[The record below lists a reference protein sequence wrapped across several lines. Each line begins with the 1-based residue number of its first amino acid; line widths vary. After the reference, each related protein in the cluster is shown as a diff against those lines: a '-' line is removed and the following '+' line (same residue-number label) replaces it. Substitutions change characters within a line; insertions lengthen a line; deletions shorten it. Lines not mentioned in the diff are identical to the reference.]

1 MNPSD
6 VAREDLDLRSATPL
20 PNIEW
25 IGSQTITLSHDD
37 EILVTTRDGGID
49 RRREQGYFVKDT
61 RMLSGWSL
69 SIGGVPLGLVEGA
82 PLGARTARLEF
93 TNPVIAL
100 PVGELADGSLRIR
113 VDRSL
118 GPGLHDDLVLEYF
131 GEHAVTLDLEL
142 AVECDFADIFDVRR
156 AMLTRRGTL
165 QMHWDPI
172 ASQLAAYYEHES
184 FKRGLL
190 LELGHSRRPVEYA
203 NGRLIVRVTL
213 EPQERESLC
222 LKWIPLLPEERR
234 PVGPCGDLVGP
245 LREGL
250 EALATMTRITSNVP
264 RLDRILGCAARD
276 LVALRLSPTGAGLP
290 LEDGEA
296 PSWIPAAGVPWFVAL
311 FGRDA
316 LWTSL
321 QTSVLTPAITRASLL
336 ALGTMQGEGYDD
348 SRDLQPG
355 KIPHELRQGE
365 LASLRLV
372 PHTPYYGT
380 HDATSLYVI
389 AASEEWRWRADRAL
403 MERLRPHVERAL
415 AWIDTDGDTD
425 GDGLQEYAP
434 RGPHGYRHQGWRDAE
449 DGILDSAGGP
459 VTPPVALVE
468 LQGYVVAAKR
478 GWARV
483 LEEAF
488 EDEGA
493 ARRLRA
499 EADELAHA
507 IEERFFWK
515 SENTYYLGLDGNK
528 RPIESV
534 TSNPSH
540 LLWAG
545 TVPPERARNVAER
558 LLAEDMFTGWGIRT
572 LSSAHPAFNPIAYQ
586 RGSVWPHDNAIA
598 IAGMLRYRLDH
609 YAHRVIEGLV
619 DAGTLFAG
627 GRLPE
632 LFAGLRRDQGAYPV
646 PYRYANAPQAWSAGA
661 IILVV
666 TSLLGINPDAPHGQL
681 MLDPSFPSWL
691 NRISLA
697 GLAFA
702 AERIGLIVER
712 TPEGGYQLGAPE
724 GVRMD
729 LGSSTGLRW

>member
-1 MNPSD
+1 MNLSDIPSD
-6 VAREDLDLRSATPL
+6 ELDLHGAAPL
-20 PNIEW
+20 PSIEW

-61 RMLSGWSL
+61 RMISGWSL
-69 SIGGVPLGLVEGA
+69 SIGGVPIGLVEGA

-93 TNPVIAL
+93 TNPTIAL
-100 PVGELADGSLRIR
+100 PVGALADGSLRIR

-131 GEHAVTLDLEL
+131 GEQPVTFDLEL

-156 AMLTRRGTL
+156 GMLTRRGTL
-165 QMHWDPI
+165 QMHWDPV

-190 LELGHSRRPVEYA
+190 LELGHSKRPVEYA
-203 NGRLIVRVTL
+203 NGRLILRVAL
-213 EPQERESLC
+213 EPQQHERIC
-222 LKWIPLLPEERR
+222 LRWIPLLPEERR
-234 PVGPCGDLVGP
+234 PVSPCEDLVGP
-245 LREGL
+245 LRESL
-250 EALATMTRITSNVP
+250 EALATMTRITSEVP
-264 RLDRILGCAARD
+264 RLDRMLNCAVHD
-276 LVALRLSPTGAGLP
+276 LVALRLSPSGAGLP
-290 LEDGEA
+290 LEDGDA

-321 QTSVLTPAITRASLL
+321 QTSVLTPSITRASLL
-336 ALGTMQGEGYDD
+336 ALGAMQGEGYDD

-372 PHTPYYGT
+372 PHTPYFGT

-415 AWIDTDGDTD
+415 AWIDTDGDPD

-434 RGPHGYRHQGWRDAE
+434 RGPHGYQHQGWRDAE
-449 DGILDSAGGP
+449 DGILDGTGGT

-488 EDEGA
+488 GEKES

-499 EADELAHA
+499 QADELAIA
-507 IEERFFWK
+507 IEERFFWP
-515 SENTYYLGLDGNK
+515 SEGTYYLGLDGNK
-528 RPIESV
+528 APIASV
-534 TSNPSH
+534 ASNPAH

-545 TVPPERARNVAER
+545 AVSSERAGSVAER
-558 LLAEDMFTGWGIRT
+558 LLAEDMFSGWGIRT

-598 IAGMLRYRLDH
+598 IAGMLRYRLDDH
-609 YAHRVIEGLV
+609 AHQVIEGLV
-619 DAGTLFAG
+619 DAGALFAG

-632 LFAGLRRDQGAYPV
+632 LFTGLRRDRGAYPV

-661 IILVV
+661 IVLVM
-666 TSLLGINPDAPHGQL
+666 TSLLGINPDAPHGRL
-681 MLDPSFPSWL
+681 WLDPSFPSWL
-691 NRISLA
+691 NRVTLT
-697 GLAFA
+697 GLTFA
-702 AERIGLIVER
+702 AERLALVVER
-712 TPEGGYQLGAPE
+712 TPEGRYRLGGPE
-724 GVRMD
+724 TVDVGP
-729 LGSSTGLRW
+729 GTSEGLRW